1 MKDVISLALAV
12 EIPDVPEV
20 PGSPAAPEAP
30 DVPPSAMI
38 DHWAVDVVGVL
49 PTLLLIKE
57 T

>member
-1 MKDVISLALAV
+1 VKDVISLALAV

-38 DHWAVDVVGVL
+38 DH
-49 PTLLLIKE
+49 
-57 T
+57 